1 MPAWVP
7 TGFARWL
14 GQRVVSRAVGNMENY
29 GLPRP
34 DHKVLT
40 AHPSVSGEFLTRLG
54 CGDIAVKP
62 GLERL
67 DGDGVIFTDGSREAV
82 DVIIW
87 ATGYRISFPF
97 LKQNELAVD
106 NNRFPLYRRMV
117 KPGWENLFFM
127 GLAQPLPTLVNLAEQ
142 QSKFVAAVISGRH
155 SLPDN
160 TKMEARIIADEKKY
174 LGHYYDS
181 ERHTIQVDFNHYV
194 RDLKRELGRAW
205 HT

>member
-1 MPAWVP
+1 M
-7 TGFARWL
+7 
-14 GQRVVSRAVGNMENY
+14 
-29 GLPRP
+29 
-34 DHKVLT
+34 
-40 AHPSVSGEFLTRLG
+40 
-54 CGDIAVKP
+54 
-62 GLERL
+62 ERL